1 MTEGMYTSPKRVER
15 DGYLVAFEGEVM
27 GIDEAARRGL
37 IPEEEP
43 VEPEPA
49 PRRRRKA
56 SK

>member
-56 SK
+56 SN

>member
-27 GIDEAARRGL
+27 GMDEAARRGL
-37 IPEEEP
+37 FPEEEP